1 MGFTAG
7 QLRRHRV
14 TIQTRSTAPNTVGQ
28 RIPTWGSPE
37 ERWAE
42 VEDLSGRTF
51 LVGMAASS
59 RARTQVTLRLP
70 VTLAPL
76 THRIVFGSRV
86 LCPVHLERD
95 PDGVFVRVLCEEDVG
110 NGGG

>member
-1 MGFTAG
+1 MGFLAG

-14 TIQTRSTAPNTVGQ
+14 TIEAKTSSPNGVGQ
-28 RIPTWGSPE
+28 RVPTWSTLE

-42 VEDLSGRTF
+42 VEDISGRTF
-51 LVGMAASS
+51 LVGQAASS

-70 VTLAPL
+70 VTLEPL
-76 THRIVFGSRV
+76 KHRILFGSRV
-86 LCPVHLERD
+86 LNPVHLERD

-110 NGGG
+110 NGGA